1 MTVELRVRTLVV
13 EDEPPARARL
23 AELMREVPWLVL
35 IGEATSHGEAVAAI
49 DALRPDLVFLD
60 VQLPGGSGLEVL
72 SRVAHEPAVVFTTAF
87 DRFAV
92 NAFELGALDYLL
104 KPFGRE
110 RFARAMERLRPLLL
124 ARVPPGAVERARGV
138 LPDGPL
144 ERVFAR
150 EGDRIIPVVLAQ
162 VERLQAADD
171 SVLVHAEG
179 RVFRLNVPLSELEL
193 RLDAR
198 AFVRVHRSHIV
209 NLDHVASLVPFDDA
223 RIEITLR
230 SGFRLFASRQR
241 SRALRVLGR

>member
-1 MTVELRVRTLVV
+1 MSAELVVRALVV
-13 EDEPPARARL
+13 EDELPARSRL
-23 AELMREVPWLVL
+23 AELMREVPWLVP
-35 IGEATSHGEAVAAI
+35 IGEAIGCVEAVEAI

-72 SRVAHEPAVVFTTAF
+72 SRVSHEPAVVFTTAF

-92 NAFELGALDYLL
+92 SAFELGALDYLL

-110 RFARAMERLRPLLL
+110 RFGRAMERLRPLLL
-124 ARVPPGAVERARGV
+124 ARGTPGPAERARGV

-150 EGDRIIPVVLAQ
+150 DGGRIVPVVLAQ
-162 VERLQAADD
+162 VERFSAADD
-171 SVLVHAEG
+171 SVLVHVDG
-179 RVFRLNVPLSELEL
+179 RVLRLNVPLSELEL
-193 RLDAR
+193 RLDGR
-198 AFVRVHRSHIV
+198 RFLRVHRSHIV
-209 NLDHVASLVPFDDA
+209 NLDHVVSLVPFDDS
-223 RIEITLR
+223 RLEISLR